1 MNVSPPRL
9 QLPQNAGFNLT
20 GTAGALAY
28 RAAEG
33 IPKYHKSGGSLV

>member
-1 MNVSPPRL
+1 MIGASAFPHFGAPNP
-9 QLPQNAGFNLT
+9 T

-33 IPKYHKSGGSLV
+33 LINI